1 MRRILGYLALV
12 LAVIGLG
19 LFAWDAFVE
28 RDSEMNYAGLLI
40 GLSALAGAVLALRA
54 SGSSSRT
61 RP

>member
-28 RDSEMNYAGLLI
+28 RDSEMNYAALLI

-54 SGSSSRT
+54 PGSSGRT